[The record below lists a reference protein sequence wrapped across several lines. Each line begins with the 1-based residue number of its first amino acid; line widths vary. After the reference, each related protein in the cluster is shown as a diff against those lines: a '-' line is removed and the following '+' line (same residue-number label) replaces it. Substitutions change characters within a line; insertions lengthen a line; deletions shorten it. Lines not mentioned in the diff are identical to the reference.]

1 MPMFREPPF
10 RPFHPFMKILALVM
24 VMIITFLVVLAVG
37 VGFSIPF
44 FGMDLLEGAA
54 VLTDYS
60 NPRTVELL
68 KYLQVVNQ
76 FGVFILPAILF
87 VVLTDDNFPG
97 YLNLNNGFRR
107 FSLFFGI
114 ILLVVSMPFI
124 GWLLELNSG
133 IHLPAAL
140 SRVEDWM
147 RASEDTAER
156 LTEAFLS
163 TASWKGFFFN
173 LTMIAVFAA
182 IGEELIFRGIL
193 VRLFNEWTG
202 NIHLAV
208 LIPALLFSALHLQFY
223 GFFGRLVLGI
233 ILGYLFVWSGSLWVP
248 IIVHFINNAM
258 AVVVSFMDQRGI
270 ITADLKTFGTS
281 QNNGVIVGSFLL
293 MVFTMTMIYLHEKG
307 YFRRLI
313 KKGPD
318 QP

>member
-1 MPMFREPPF
+1 MFREPPF
-10 RPFHPFMKILALVM
+10 RPFHPFLKILALIM
-24 VMIITFLVVLAVG
+24 VMIITFLVVLALG

-54 VLTDYS
+54 ALTDYS
-60 NPRTVELL
+60 EPRTIGLL

-76 FGVFILPAILF
+76 LGVFILPAILF
-87 VVLTDDNFPG
+87 VMLTDDNFMG
-97 YLNLNNGFRR
+97 YLNLNNGFRK
-107 FSLFFGI
+107 FSLIFGI
-114 ILLVVSMPFI
+114 IMLIVSLPFI
-124 GWLLELNSG
+124 GWLLEINSG
-133 IHLPAAL
+133 LHLPAAL
-140 SRVEDWM
+140 SRVENWM
-147 RASEDTAER
+147 RTSEDNAEK
-156 LTEAFLS
+156 LTEAFLATS
-163 TASWKGFFFN
+163 SWSGFLVN
-173 LTMIAVFAA
+173 LLMVAVLAA

-193 VRLFNEWTG
+193 VRLFNEWMS

-248 IIVHFINNAM
+248 VIVHFINNAM

-293 MVFTMTMIYLHEKG
+293 MVFTMMMIYLHERG
-307 YFRRLI
+307 YFKSLI